1 MTNEK
6 DPSTRSGG
14 RKSEDEG
21 RGVLLYVGLLGV
33 AVALI
38 GSYILPSIL
47 GFFGSSGLKGDFCNL
62 VRDPS
67 SSILTDSPLRYPGS
81 VDSGS
86 TTQFVGNKTYYPSF
100 GIYPKDCRWRPV
112 TEKGNST
119 FEYVW

>member
-1 MTNEK
+1 MK
-6 DPSTRSGG
+6 
-14 RKSEDEG
+14 DEG
-21 RGVLLYVGLLGV
+21 ALIYNAGLLGI

-38 GSYILPSIL
+38 GSYIL
-47 GFFGSSGLKGDFCNL
+47 GFFGSSSESKGGGMRSLDVIIFRYL
-62 VRDPS
+62 P
-67 SSILTDSPLRYPGS
+67 ILLLAIPGS

-86 TTQFVGNKTYYPSF
+86 TTQFVGTKTYYPSF